1 MYIDKL
7 DKLIDS
13 IIIDFFSVFF
23 KNNSK
28 YKKIINKIKNE
39 INFVKY
45 QKEIN
50 IIISKYQQKI
60 KNINLKNITTNS
72 EYVNIIQ
79 NMLMKYIFYYFFL
92 TIGYFYKGEKD
103 TFINNVIEFSKNQ
116 SNYDVEVTDFFNSE
130 SNSKIINIFILINNI
145 KDLFKFS
152 KSERDNIK
160 DNIKFKEAIDILNTI
175 GKTFINSKLL
185 NSNLNEI
192 VKCHNIIT
200 ILVILEIYKKID
212 QKEINNIL
220 SSIDKIKGNYEY
232 IDVVISCKKEY
243 DYSNLENILTEYKY
257 DGLIDSFYNLLLES
271 EKKVYLDSYYKIKK
285 LIDSNL
291 VVPIVDDILL
301 YDKLSF
307 RKLKQ

>member
-79 NMLMKYIFYYFFL
+79 NMLM
-92 TIGYFYKGEKD
+92 
-103 TFINNVIEFSKNQ
+103 
-116 SNYDVEVTDFFNSE
+116 
-130 SNSKIINIFILINNI
+130 
-145 KDLFKFS
+145 
-152 KSERDNIK
+152 
-160 DNIKFKEAIDILNTI
+160 
-175 GKTFINSKLL
+175 
-185 NSNLNEI
+185 
-192 VKCHNIIT
+192 
-200 ILVILEIYKKID
+200 
-212 QKEINNIL
+212 
-220 SSIDKIKGNYEY
+220 
-232 IDVVISCKKEY
+232 
-243 DYSNLENILTEYKY
+243 
-257 DGLIDSFYNLLLES
+257 
-271 EKKVYLDSYYKIKK
+271 
-285 LIDSNL
+285 
-291 VVPIVDDILL
+291 
-301 YDKLSF
+301 
-307 RKLKQ
+307 